1 MRPRNGHSA
10 ILVQNR
16 FMLVF
21 GGIYE
26 VTKELD
32 DLHVLDLSSQTWH
45 EIQQGTV
52 ISSPR
57 VKTHKKAETITDL
70 KTI

>member
-1 MRPRNGHSA
+1 MKPRNGHSA
-10 ILVQNR
+10 IIFNKR

-32 DLHVLDLSSQTWH
+32 DVNLFDIKSEKWF
-45 EIQQGTV
+45 EIQEGNL
-52 ISSPR
+52 IGSPR
-57 VKTHKKAETITDL
+57 GKSAK
-70 KTI
+70 